1 MMTLDALLAN
11 HGELVRLHKHVI
23 LAPPTATKGDLSSTA
38 LTSNAASC
46 SLTSKQDSSSS
57 SSEGKST
64 AHLMTH
70 AKKFLP
76 EMNVNPSGRNLRGCQ
91 ELQPATHVAQV
102 PKSTENIRNENEGR
116 VAMMVPAGAAI
127 GVAAEDKLAVET
139 FRCGLKMCFVC
150 MLFYHTDVP
159 QQTIIPNGQYYSWT
173 CRKTDDSFRLRFK
186 TIQHDSIL

>member
-23 LAPPTATKGDLSSTA
+23 LAPPSPTKGDLSSTA

-46 SLTSKQDSSSS
+46 SSEISSS

-76 EMNVNPSGRNLRGCQ
+76 EMNGNLSSRNLRGCQ

-102 PKSTENIRNENEGR
+102 PKSTETIRNENEAR
-116 VAMMVPAGAAI
+116 VAMVVPAGAAI

-139 FRCGLKMCFVC
+139 FRCGLKMRFVC
-150 MLFYHTDVP
+150 MLHYHTDVLR
-159 QQTIIPNGQYYSWT
+159 QAIMPNGQYYFWT
-173 CRKTDDSFRLRFK
+173 CRKTDDSSRLRFE